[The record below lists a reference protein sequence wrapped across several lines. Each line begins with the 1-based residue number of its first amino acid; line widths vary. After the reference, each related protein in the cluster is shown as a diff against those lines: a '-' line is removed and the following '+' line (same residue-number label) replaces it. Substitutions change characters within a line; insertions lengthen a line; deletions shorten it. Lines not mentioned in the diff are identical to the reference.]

1 MAATLLAAGFGLK
14 VARISVPQSLSAAFA
29 LPGGSFFSP
38 LGQTAVLVAA
48 LAVAFIASAE
58 TLLSAAAV
66 DRMHDGPRTD
76 YNKELRAQ
84 GIGNMLCGLVARCR

>member
-1 MAATLLAAGFGLK
+1 LAEGGAHQRASIALGRLCAARRRL
-14 VARISVPQSLSAAFA
+14 
-29 LPGGSFFSP
+29 FSP

-84 GIGNMLCGLVARCR
+84 GIGNMLCGLAARCR